1 MPTLI
6 SGPIGPA
13 IQLLHATSPEGVSS
27 ALIHLAFGSILLRR
41 ETMPDAALSQGL
53 DVGQTLHHL
62 DHIWQRLLGRQLLAS
77 LITVS
82 VLVPEG
88 LRRQG

>member
-13 IQLLHATSPEGVSS
+13 IQLLHASSPEGMAS

-41 ETMPDAALSQGL
+41 ESMSDAALSQGL
-53 DVGQTLHHL
+53 YVGQALHHL
-62 DHIWQRLLGRQLLAS
+62 DHIWQRLLWGQLLAS

-88 LRRQG
+88 L